1 MAYPNNK
8 LNLEKMLL
16 QFLAEE
22 DPMLSMLKWLCEQLM
37 EVEVTAKI
45 NASKSEHN
53 PQRTGYRSGYRVR
66 RFDTRMGTM
75 YLFVP
80 KIRKGGYIPF
90 FVTEKKRSEVALMN
104 VIHEAY
110 INGVSTR
117 KIEKLAKSLGIDSI
131 SRSQVSQITKELND
145 QVAAFRQRPL
155 QETYP
160 VLWVDSLYEKIRVGH
175 QVKNLAVA
183 VVVGIDENGKRD
195 ILAIEPMYE
204 ESETTY
210 QNLFENLKE
219 RGLKNTWLVV
229 SDAHKGL
236 VKAIQK
242 SFVGCSW
249 QRCKV
254 HFMRNILAH
263 VPAKSKLEF
272 AKKLKQIWLQ
282 PDLESARAYANSIM
296 DTYEHQYPTAIEVL
310 EQGLED
316 SLQFYAFKRIDHRK
330 ISSTNILERL
340 NREIRRRTAVVGV
353 FPNMDSY
360 IRLITTYLIEY
371 SEEWS
376 TGRSYI
382 KPEIIQ
388 LTKED
393 LWKAA

>member
-1 MAYPNNK
+1 MAYSNNN

-16 QFLAEE
+16 KFLADE

-37 EVEVTAKI
+37 EIEVSAKI
-45 NASKSEHN
+45 NAIKSERT
-53 PQRTGYRSGYRVR
+53 PERTGYRSGYRVR
-66 RFDTRMGTM
+66 RFDTRLGTM

-80 KIRKGGYIPF
+80 KIRNGGYIPF
-90 FVTEKKRSEVALMN
+90 FVTEKKRSEAALIN
-104 VIHEAY
+104 VIQEAY

-117 KIEKLAKSLGIDSI
+117 KIEKLAKNLGIDSI

-160 VLWVDSLYEKIRVGH
+160 VLWIDSLYEKIRVRH

-183 VVVGIDENGKRD
+183 VVVGLDENGKRD

-210 QNLFENLKE
+210 QSLFDNLKE
-219 RGLKNTWLVV
+219 RGLKNVWLVV

-242 SFVGCSW
+242 SFIGCSW

-263 VPAKSKLEF
+263 VPAKGKAEF
-272 AKKLKQIWLQ
+272 ANRLKQIWLQ
-282 PDLESARAYANSIM
+282 PDMESAQAYANSFM
-296 DTYEHQYPTAIEVL
+296 DTYENKYPGAIKIL
-310 EQGLED
+310 EEGLED
-316 SLQFYAFKRIDHRK
+316 SLQFYTFKRIDHRK

-376 TGRSYI
+376 TGRSYV

-393 LWKAA
+393 ILKAA

>member
-1 MAYPNNK
+1 MAYSNNK

-16 QFLAEE
+16 KFLADE

-45 NASKSEHN
+45 NASKSERN
-53 PQRTGYRSGYRVR
+53 SQRTGYRSGYRVR
-66 RFDTRMGTM
+66 RFDTRLGTM

-80 KIRKGGYIPF
+80 KIRKGGYVPF

-175 QVKNLAVA
+175 QVKNLAIA

-204 ESETTY
+204 ESEATY
-210 QNLFENLKE
+210 QSLFENLKE

-242 SFVGCSW
+242 SFIGCSW

-263 VPAKSKLEF
+263 VPAKCKSEF

-282 PDLESARAYANSIM
+282 PDIESAKAYANSFM
-296 DTYEHQYPTAIEVL
+296 DTYENQYPGAIEVL
-310 EQGLED
+310 EEGLED
-316 SLQFYAFKRIDHRK
+316 SLQFYAFNRIDYRK
-330 ISSTNILERL
+330 ISSINILERL

-371 SEEWS
+371 AEEWS

-393 LWKAA
+393 LWKVA

>member
-1 MAYPNNK
+1 MAYSNNN

-16 QFLAEE
+16 KFLADE

-37 EVEVTAKI
+37 EIEVSAKI
-45 NASKSEHN
+45 NAIKSERT
-53 PQRTGYRSGYRVR
+53 PERTGYRSGYRVR
-66 RFDTRMGTM
+66 RFDTRLGTM

-80 KIRKGGYIPF
+80 KIRNGGYIPF
-90 FVTEKKRSEVALMN
+90 FVTEKKRSEAALIN
-104 VIHEAY
+104 VIQEAY

-117 KIEKLAKSLGIDSI
+117 KIEKLAKNLGIDSI
-131 SRSQVSQITKELND
+131 SRSQVSQITKELNE

-160 VLWVDSLYEKIRVGH
+160 VLWIDSLYEKIRVGH

-183 VVVGIDENGKRD
+183 VVVGLDENGKRD

-210 QNLFENLKE
+210 QSLFDNLKE
-219 RGLKNTWLVV
+219 RGLKNVWLVV

-242 SFVGCSW
+242 SFIGCSW

-263 VPAKSKLEF
+263 VPAKGKAEF
-272 AKKLKQIWLQ
+272 ANRLKQIWLQ
-282 PDLESARAYANSIM
+282 PDMESAQAYANSFM
-296 DTYEHQYPTAIEVL
+296 DTYENKYPGAIKIL
-310 EQGLED
+310 EEGLED
-316 SLQFYAFKRIDHRK
+316 SLQFYTFKRIDHRK

-376 TGRSYI
+376 TGRSYV

-393 LWKAA
+393 ILKAA